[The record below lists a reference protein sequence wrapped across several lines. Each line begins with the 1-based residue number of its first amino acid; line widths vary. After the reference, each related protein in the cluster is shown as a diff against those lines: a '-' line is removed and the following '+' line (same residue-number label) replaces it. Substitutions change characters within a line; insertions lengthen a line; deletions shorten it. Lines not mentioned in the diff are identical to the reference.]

1 MAIGDIIVGLDIG
14 VSKVSC
20 VIGQVNKFSEIEV
33 IGYGLSNNSGVKKG
47 QIIDIEN
54 VGNSIKKAINSAE
67 EISELSV
74 NSAYVNIK
82 GLDVR
87 IEKVVIESDV
97 ERPDDG
103 LTVDDIYATYGK
115 IQMMTQLGPN
125 EQIIDILPYE
135 FHINGRSYKEEP
147 IGAFCK
153 TFKVECEVVI
163 ANGDYIS
170 GVQKSLKY
178 AGLRLDGLIL
188 ETLATSN
195 IVMMP
200 EEKEKG
206 ALLVDIGGGHTDISV
221 YKNSRL
227 EFYDTIP
234 VGGDNITND
243 IAITFDIPYE
253 EAEKIKKQYN
263 LAIVA
268 MITNNHDVK
277 LNNKQAVTQDYIV
290 KCSDIVQ
297 VIEARVKEIFQIIK
311 KLISDNKLNTKIESM
326 VITGQ
331 GISNIIGVE
340 ELAMLTLKLNQVRIC
355 TPKLINIIKP
365 QHTTVY
371 GMVRYIASLGV
382 GKHVNSDI
390 EIITNPDFK
399 DRLLD
404 GFGQIKNKFTD
415 IIGGFIN
422 NKKAKDNKDNDDV
435 KKEKKPKR
443 KKNVKKDEED
453 DVETYYNENSEI
465 WGDMNNGKF

>member
-1 MAIGDIIVGLDIG
+1 VAIGDIIVGLDIG

-33 IGYGLSNNSGVKKG
+33 IGYGLSDNSGVKKG

-54 VGNSIKKAINSAE
+54 VGNSIKNAISSAE

-87 IEKVVIESDV
+87 IEKVVMESQV
-97 ERPDDG
+97 ERPNDG
-103 LTVDDIYATYGK
+103 MTINDIYSVYSN
-115 IQMMTQLGPN
+115 IQMSTHLEKN
-125 EQIIDILPYE
+125 EKIIDILPYE
-135 FHINGRSYKEEP
+135 YNVNGRVYKEEP

-153 TFKVECEVVI
+153 TFTMECEVII

-170 GVQKSLKY
+170 SVQKALKY
-178 AGLRLDGLIL
+178 AGLKLDGLIL

-195 IVMMP
+195 IVLMP
-200 EEKEKG
+200 EEKEMG
-206 ALLVDIGGGHTDISV
+206 VLLVDIGGGHTDISV
-221 YKNSRL
+221 YKNSKL

-243 IAITFDIPYE
+243 IALTFDIPYD
-253 EAEKIKKQYN
+253 EAEKIKRQYN

-277 LNNKQAVTQDYIV
+277 LIGRQQVNQDYIV

-311 KLISDNKLNTKIESM
+311 KLISSNKLNTKIECM

-331 GISNIIGVE
+331 GISNIIGTE

-355 TPKLINIIKP
+355 SPKLINIIKP

-382 GKHVNSDI
+382 SKHVNSDV
-390 EIITNPDFK
+390 EIITNPRFK
-399 DRLLD
+399 DKIND
-404 GFGQIKNKFTD
+404 GLSGFKSKFSSLFKKVKD
-415 IIGGFIN
+415 IDEIDNVN
-422 NKKAKDNKDNDDV
+422 NSDV
-435 KKEKKPKR
+435 
-443 KKNVKKDEED
+443 
-453 DVETYYNENSEI
+453 
-465 WGDMNNGKF
+465 WGDINNGKFWYTSWYG